1 MFSLKPASPG
11 EIHINLTL
19 LLGRDPSDMV
29 MRFVALQN
37 LINSLF

>member
-1 MFSLKPASPG
+1 MVSLKPADPS